1 MTDRSRQLAKW
12 SLSLCA
18 LIVVA
23 GCKSSPR
30 NYDAIRAY
38 YRYDFTAARE
48 ALRSDAMTKD
58 DEQTIL
64 NNVRLGMASLA
75 DGDLHEAEIA
85 LGRSFD
91 LLSTAGL
98 NKDRTVAA
106 VLDHEGVKIWKGEPF
121 EQALTYYYVAA
132 LYAELGDWENVRAAA
147 ANSLFRL
154 TDFGK
159 DQTAQKLTKNA
170 AKDPEYLNTYTA
182 TDTNFA
188 LGFLMQGVGSALSGA
203 PGSDD
208 LYTEAA
214 KINPSLEEIVST
226 LRSGQFNT
234 LVIVDYGKGPIKTA
248 YGPDEALVRFVPRD
262 RTFGDV
268 VISTESSDLMRQPA
282 VCDVNNMAED
292 HRWNNLEDVRKAKS
306 AIGDILLL
314 GGAITTGYGASR
326 NDGGAALVGLG
337 AVALGLLTKA
347 GAKGDTRYCEFMPA
361 AIYVVP
367 VTLNEPADLRVSVDG
382 DPTAVT
388 VISNVQPGTQRN
400 PSVVYVRLLGRESP
414 IQPAWLTRSQPIIG
428 NDFTGVREADYPWI
442 LGGQDV
448 STPSR
453 DVVDAYAAGGNL
465 PAMNAGELRGLY
477 DAEAIFIG
485 AGMAPTASKNR
496 NASFRHI
503 LEGGDGLFTPYP
515 YSMGYKRLMFQRH
528 GAYDPLSDAVWNLAE
543 QIRVEHEQQAQ
554 STENLEETPPRI
566 VSPFASHFWSLPWQH
581 SVAASA
587 VRLTFRPAPAWAIP
601 CPRR

>member
-1 MTDRSRQLAKW
+1 MTDRSRQCVRWFL
-12 SLSLCA
+12 LLCA
-18 LIVVA
+18 IFVVA

-30 NYDAIRAY
+30 NHDAIRAY

-48 ALRSDAMTKD
+48 ALRGDAMTKD

-75 DGDLHEAEIA
+75 DGDLHEAETA

-121 EQALTYYYVAA
+121 EQALTYFYVAA

-159 DQTAQKLTKNA
+159 DQTAEKITKSA
-170 AKDPEYLNTYTA
+170 AKDSEYLNNYTA

-208 LYTEAA
+208 LFAEAA
-214 KINPSLEEIVST
+214 KINPSLEEVVST
-226 LRSGQFNT
+226 LRSGQYNT
-234 LVIVDYGKGPIKTA
+234 LMIVDYGKGPIKTA

-262 RTFGDV
+262 QSFGDV
-268 VISTESSDLMRQPA
+268 VISTDAGELTRQPA
-282 VCDVNNMAED
+282 VCDVNVMAED

-306 AIGDILLL
+306 AIGDILLM
-314 GGAITTGYGASR
+314 GGSITTGYGASR
-326 NDGGAALVGLG
+326 NDAGTALVGLG

-361 AIYVVP
+361 AIYVAP
-367 VTLNEPADLRVSVDG
+367 VMLNEPSDLRVSVDG

-400 PSVVYVRLLGRESP
+400 PSVVYVRLLGRASP
-414 IQPAWLTRSQPIIG
+414 IQPPWLTRSQPIIG
-428 NDFTGVREADYPWI
+428 NDFTGVRPGDYPWI

-453 DVVDAYAAGGNL
+453 EVVDAYAAGGNM
-465 PAMNAGELRGLY
+465 PPMNAGELRGLY
-477 DAEAIFIG
+477 DGEGILIG
-485 AGMAPTASKNR
+485 SGMENAPGADKNK
-496 NASFRHI
+496 NPSFRHI
-503 LEGGDGLFTPYP
+503 LEGGTGLFTPYP

-528 GAYDPLSDAVWNLAE
+528 PLYEPRSDAVWNLADE
-543 QIRVEHEQQAQ
+543 IRVMHEGQESSQHNNEEH
-554 STENLEETPPRI
+554 LE
-566 VSPFASHFWSLPWQH
+566 
-581 SVAASA
+581 
-587 VRLTFRPAPAWAIP
+587 
-601 CPRR
+601 